1 MAIRN
6 IVKEGDPILTKICR
20 KVDRFDEKLWQM
32 LDDMAQTMHKAEG
45 VGLAAPQIGI
55 LRRVVV
61 VDVGDGVIELIN
73 PVMIEENGEQMEIEG
88 CLSIPGQYGITRRP
102 MKVKVKAQNRKGEE
116 FIIEGE
122 GLKAKAFCHELD
134 HLDGILFKKRV
145 IRMLNESELERG

>member
-6 IVKEGDPILTKICR
+6 IVKEGDPILTKTCR

-73 PVMIEENGEQMEIEG
+73 PVMIEESGEQMEIEG